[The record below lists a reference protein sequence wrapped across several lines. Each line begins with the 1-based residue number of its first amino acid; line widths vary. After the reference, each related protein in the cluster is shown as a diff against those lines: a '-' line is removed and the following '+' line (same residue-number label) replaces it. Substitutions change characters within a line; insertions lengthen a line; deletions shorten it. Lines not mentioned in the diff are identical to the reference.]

1 MLFNCISGIVVISC
15 YTFQKRQQSTG
26 AMEMVEDTM
35 DCIGSEPISFETRDT
50 QSLSH
55 STQPINQNMNESSIL
70 LLDTMEIM
78 TLVHFLQNFLLRIYL
93 NLGYFLIALE
103 IIPIRYRIKKYCSIN
118 ENIDI
123 EYSTIN
129 NRENFNVKSISN
141 NSLSDS
147 PK

>member
-1 MLFNCISGIVVISC
+1 MSFNKKLYTYFIMLFNCISGIVVISC

-103 IIPIRYRIKKYCSIN
+103 IIPIRYRIKKIL
-118 ENIDI
+118 
-123 EYSTIN
+123 
-129 NRENFNVKSISN
+129 FN
-141 NSLSDS
+141 
-147 PK
+147 

>member
-1 MLFNCISGIVVISC
+1 MSFNKKLYTYFIMLFNCISGIVVISC
-15 YTFQKRQQSTG
+15 YTFQKTQQSTG

-103 IIPIRYRIKKYCSIN
+103 IIPIRYRIKKIL
-118 ENIDI
+118 
-123 EYSTIN
+123 
-129 NRENFNVKSISN
+129 FN
-141 NSLSDS
+141 
-147 PK
+147 

>member
-1 MLFNCISGIVVISC
+1 MEIVE
-15 YTFQKRQQSTG
+15 G
-26 AMEMVEDTM
+26 TM

-78 TLVHFLQNFLLRIYL
+78 TLVHFLQNFPLSIYL

-103 IIPIRYRIKKYCSIN
+103 IIPIRYRIKKIL
-118 ENIDI
+118 
-123 EYSTIN
+123 
-129 NRENFNVKSISN
+129 FN
-141 NSLSDS
+141 
-147 PK
+147 

>member
-1 MLFNCISGIVVISC
+1 MSFNKKLYTYFIMLFNCISGIVVISC

-78 TLVHFLQNFLLRIYL
+78 TLVHFLQIFLLRIYL

-103 IIPIRYRIKKYCSIN
+103 IIPIRYRIKKIL
-118 ENIDI
+118 
-123 EYSTIN
+123 
-129 NRENFNVKSISN
+129 FN
-141 NSLSDS
+141 
-147 PK
+147 